1 MNIRLGAVVTATM
14 DIRKERLPMDMGRI
28 KSMIDSCNVDEKIE
42 IVQFLE
48 KETLPILGSDT

>member
-1 MNIRLGAVVTATM
+1 
-14 DIRKERLPMDMGRI
+14 MDMGRI